1 MLVLVIGGSGS
12 GKSAYGED
20 CITSLSPG
28 KKKYYLAAMKVFDE
42 EDRQKV
48 DRHRQ
53 MRQGKGFVTI
63 EQTVGIEK
71 ALLRMEPGA
80 RTALVECVS
89 NLTANEMFS
98 EHGIRQEEDVAE
110 KIADGILKLKK
121 AVDHLVVISG
131 NVFEDGRC
139 YDEGTMAYIRAMGR
153 INERL
158 AREAERVV
166 EVVVGIPVAIKLSNA
181 HKSLAGILDIHE

>member
-1 MLVLVIGGSGS
+1 
-12 GKSAYGED
+12 
-20 CITSLSPG
+20 
-28 KKKYYLAAMKVFDE
+28 MKVFDE

-63 EQTVGIEK
+63 EQTVDIEK

-121 AVDHLVVISG
+121 AVDHLVAICLRTEGAMTKEPWLTSG
-131 NVFEDGRC
+131 QWGESMKDLPGKQSGWWKWWSGF
-139 YDEGTMAYIRAMGR
+139 
-153 INERL
+153 RL
-158 AREAERVV
+158 
-166 EVVVGIPVAIKLSNA
+166 P
-181 HKSLAGILDIHE
+181 